1 MNCVDLFVQQAKRKP
16 NTVALWSPDGTRMT
30 FEELLAMAG
39 RTQRALR
46 DAGVKPGSSV
56 LVVELPGPRLYAI
69 VLAVFAMGA
78 TVIAVEPW
86 LPVGEV
92 DRVIRFMRPTL
103 FIGGALGMAWGARVP
118 AVRAIS
124 RWKASS
130 RVLSARGA
138 PLSIEDTSPE
148 TPALVAFTS
157 GTTGQPKG
165 VVRPQGYL
173 IHQHDIY
180 TRSLGLTHHEGP
192 DLCIFANFVLAN
204 LASGRPSLLVSPRW
218 SFKQLR
224 AIDDLPDELQ
234 PRTLSCGPAFL
245 AQILRNARLD
255 KLASVHV
262 GGALSDVSLWEN
274 AFDKWPDTHFL
285 HVYGSSEAE
294 PVAVLDARKAVAVS
308 RARGFHQVLCVGK
321 PVDAIRSRLEPN
333 SLWVTGPHVCR
344 WYVGNDRE
352 NLVHKRVDEH
362 GNVWHDMGDRI
373 EVRDDLWWYAGRASQ
388 PAEDFSWEQSVYHEL
403 GHSRAFIHRT
413 NPGSVYLVGEGL
425 RQNAE
430 RIKQQYRGI
439 DRLICCPIY
448 RDRRHRARIDRRT
461 TLRKGAP
468 WLPG

>member
-1 MNCVDLFVQQAKRKP
+1 FQERFGADLNEARLRM
-16 NTVALWSPDGTRMT
+16 ARIPDGA
-30 FEELLAMAG
+30 ELISSATILAPGFKIGNVIVMAG
-39 RTQRALR
+39 VPSIMQAMMDIVSPKLKS
-46 DAGVKPGSSV
+46 GVRMLSDS
-56 LVVELPGPRLYAI
+56 
-69 VLAVFAMGA
+69 
-78 TVIAVEPW
+78 
-86 LPVGEV
+86 
-92 DRVIRFMRPTL
+92 
-103 FIGGALGMAWGARVP
+103 
-118 AVRAIS
+118 VRANAREGDIGTPL
-124 RWKASS
+124 RAMLLDGAAPEAEPE
-130 RVLSARGA
+130 VLRQPADRS
-138 PLSIEDTSPE
+138 
-148 TPALVAFTS
+148 ALVAFTS